1 MLISTLIN
9 LIKNTERVKRQQ
21 KDKKKSEKVHAKG
34 KIFAPKYKHIEAKI
48 SKQNK

>member
-1 MLISTLIN
+1 MSISLIN
-9 LIKNTERVKRQQ
+9 LIKNTEGV

-34 KIFAPKYKHIEAKI
+34 RIFAPKYKHIEAKI